1 MLSKEAH
8 FKCKNSYR
16 WKVHEWKK
24 YTMLE
29 GNGTPTPVL
38 LPGKSHGW
46 RSLVGCSPW
55 GRWGSDTT
63 ERLHFHFSPSF
74 TGEGNGNPLQCSCL
88 ENPRDRGVWWVAV
101 YGVSQSRTRLKW
113 LSSSSSSSSSTNQKI
128 ARVTIL
134 IRGRE
139 NFQSRKIFRNKE
151 VHYIIIKGSILQE
164 NLTILNVYAPNN
176 RASNYVRQKLIELQG
191 ETDDSTGIV
200 ADFSIP
206 RSDTDKPSR
215 QKMRTSTPEF
225 SNTVK
230 QQNIITVGS
239 LYLTTTEYTFYSSS
253 RGTFTKTDH
262 ILGNKMDHILKIFK
276 WIEIIQ
282 CLLLGYS
289 KTKLE
294 INNRKI
300 TGNS

>member
-1 MLSKEAH
+1 M
-8 FKCKNSYR
+8 
-16 WKVHEWKK
+16 
-24 YTMLE
+24 
-29 GNGTPTPVL
+29 
-38 LPGKSHGW
+38 
-46 RSLVGCSPW
+46 
-55 GRWGSDTT
+55 
-63 ERLHFHFSPSF
+63 
-74 TGEGNGNPLQCSCL
+74 
-88 ENPRDRGVWWVAV
+88 
-101 YGVSQSRTRLKW
+101 
-113 LSSSSSSSSSTNQKI
+113 
-128 ARVTIL
+128 
-134 IRGRE
+134 
-139 NFQSRKIFRNKE
+139 
-151 VHYIIIKGSILQE
+151 HYIIIKGSILQE

-276 WIEIIQ
+276 
-282 CLLLGYS
+282 
-289 KTKLE
+289 
-294 INNRKI
+294 
-300 TGNS
+300 